1 MPPVAPMLAK
11 PAAAI
16 PPGQFYEPK
25 WDGFRSI
32 VFRDGDE
39 VEIGS
44 RKERPMTRYFPEVV
58 DAVRRS
64 FPPRAVIDGE
74 IVVAGDGGLDFWA
87 LQQRIHPAASR
98 VAMLATA
105 TPASF
110 IAFDLLALGNHD
122 FAGEPFSRR
131 RAALERALAHAA
143 PPIHVTPI
151 TRDEQIARAWF
162 ERFEGAGLDGLI
174 AKRPDVAYEPGKR
187 VMTKIKHVRT
197 AECVVA
203 GYRIHKS
210 VPDAIGSLLLGLY
223 RDEAAPPSQ
232 WGDHMRGLT
241 PVGVIGA
248 FPLARRRDLFAELQ
262 PLVVDVADH
271 PWSWAADMG
280 QAPEGGSRWNPGR
293 TCPSCRCGRSASSR
307 CATTTSRARGS
318 GTRRSSCAGGPT
330 ATPPPAVTPSS
341 SSRQRS
347 TWPTS
352 SPGGWRTARDVTR
365 RATPGAATSAEPR
378 HGLTGRA
385 ALHWS

>member
-58 DAVRRS
+58 DAVRRD

-98 VAMLATA
+98 VDLLAGA

-110 IAFDLLALGNHD
+110 IAFDLLALGD
-122 FAGEPFSRR
+122 DDLTGQPFAER
-131 RAALERALAHAA
+131 RAALERALAHAV

-151 TRDEQIARAWF
+151 TRDEEIARGWF

-174 AKRPDVAYEPGKR
+174 AKRSD
-187 VMTKIKHVRT
+187 
-197 AECVVA
+197 
-203 GYRIHKS
+203 
-210 VPDAIGSLLLGLY
+210 
-223 RDEAAPPSQ
+223 PS
-232 WGDHMRGLT
+232 T
-241 PVGVIGA
+241 SPA
-248 FPLARRRDLFAELQ
+248 
-262 PLVVDVADH
+262 
-271 PWSWAADMG
+271 
-280 QAPEGGSRWNPGR
+280 
-293 TCPSCRCGRSASSR
+293 SA
-307 CATTTSRARGS
+307 
-318 GTRRSSCAGGPT
+318 
-330 ATPPPAVTPSS
+330 
-341 SSRQRS
+341 
-347 TWPTS
+347 
-352 SPGGWRTARDVTR
+352 
-365 RATPGAATSAEPR
+365 
-378 HGLTGRA
+378 
-385 ALHWS
+385 